1 MTNRTLVLLYLLIF
15 TLSSCGRPKNYKE
28 QAILSFQGAHAALAN
43 NNYANGVLIFGK
55 WDKYPNM
62 VYRFWV
68 KPGVDEVK
76 TVNIY
81 VPTGKVTFYGMA
93 ADSDWNFK
101 CDITNKKKLKPA
113 KKTGFTINFSSGNGN
128 CNSTN
133 DLLYNKNTVKKN
145 QFEECIKKG
154 TLNCGK
160 YTF

>member
-1 MTNRTLVLLYLLIF
+1 
-15 TLSSCGRPKNYKE
+15 
-28 QAILSFQGAHAALAN
+28 
-43 NNYANGVLIFGK
+43 
-55 WDKYPNM
+55 
-62 VYRFWV
+62 
-68 KPGVDEVK
+68 
-76 TVNIY
+76 
-81 VPTGKVTFYGMA
+81 MA

-133 DLLYNKNTVKKN
+133 DLLYNKNTVKKK